1 MHSTTVIRNDVS
13 EQVCVCNDRIDVKPL
28 TLLGGSALLVS
39 TYDIYY
45 VLEALAKYSVGL
57 G

>member
-1 MHSTTVIRNDVS
+1 MTKRDSSFADLESLRN
-13 EQVCVCNDRIDVKPL
+13 
-28 TLLGGSALLVS
+28 LLGGSAWLVS

-45 VLEALAKYSVGL
+45 VLKALSKYLLHL

>member
-1 MHSTTVIRNDVS
+1 MAADGAGARDWLEIGGR
-13 EQVCVCNDRIDVKPL
+13 
-28 TLLGGSALLVS
+28 LGGSAWLVS

-45 VLEALAKYSVGL
+45 VLKALSKYLLHL